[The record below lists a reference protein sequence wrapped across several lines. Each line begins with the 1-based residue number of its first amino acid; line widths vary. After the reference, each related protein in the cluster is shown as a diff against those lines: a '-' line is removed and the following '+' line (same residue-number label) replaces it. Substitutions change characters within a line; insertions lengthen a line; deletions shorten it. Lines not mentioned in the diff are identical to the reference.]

1 MVLFPVTDPLS
12 RPLAASGRSILAAL
26 GSIGRASA
34 LFAGSVRA
42 LRDIGVW
49 GPLLL
54 PQMARVGVASV
65 PIALF
70 IATFTG
76 IVMSLQAS
84 YTLTGTIPH
93 YFVGTMV
100 GKTMILELGPVLTGL
115 VLAGR
120 VGANISAEL
129 GTMRVTEQV
138 DALETLAYDPLAYL
152 VVPRLLAGIVMFPVV
167 VLLAISIGIAA
178 GWFTALQLLEMSSAE
193 FVKGLRI
200 YYAPWDVWFAVIKS
214 LSFGAVVTGTG
225 CYCGLQTEG
234 GAEGVGRSATRAVV
248 AACMIIL
255 CLDAFW
261 AAVLL

>member
-12 RPLAASGRSILAAL
+12 RPLAASGRSTLAAL

-42 LRDIGVW
+42 LRDISVW

-76 IVMSLQAS
+76 VVMSLQAS
-84 YTLTGTIPH
+84 YTLTGTIPL

-100 GKTMILELGPVLTGL
+100 GKTMVLELGPVLTGL
-115 VLAGR
+115 ILAGR

-138 DALETLAYDPLAYL
+138 DALETLAYNPIAYL
-152 VVPRLLAGIVMFPVV
+152 VVPRTLAGIFMFPFV
-167 VLLAISIGIAA
+167 VLLAIATGIAS
-178 GWFTALQLLEMSSAE
+178 GWLTALQLLDMSSPE
-193 FVKGLRI
+193 FIKGLRLFFE
-200 YYAPWDVWFAVIKS
+200 PWDVWFAVIKS
-214 LSFGAVVTGTG
+214 VSFGAVVTGIG
-225 CYCGLQTEG
+225 CFCGLQTRQ

-248 AACMIIL
+248 ISSMIIL